1 MSTVLV
7 VAPHPDDEV
16 LGVGG
21 TILRHL
27 AGGDSV
33 HVVICTRGEASRFG
47 AKQVETVQQ
56 EAKQVHAF
64 LGVTA
69 SHALDF
75 PAARL
80 DTVPAGDLNAAL
92 ADIFTKVTPDT
103 VYVPHAGDVHR
114 DHQLVFQA
122 VMVCVRPRG
131 AAYPARILAYETVSE
146 TNWHAPPMTPPFIP
160 NVYVDVS
167 THLDAKLEACAKYA
181 SQIQEAPHE
190 RSLEA
195 IRALA
200 TLRGH
205 TVRLPAAEA
214 FMLVREVVTA

>member
-1 MSTVLV
+1 MPNVLV

-27 AGGDSV
+27 ADSDAV
-33 HVVICTRGEASRFG
+33 HVIICTRGEAARFG
-47 AKQVETVQQ
+47 AEQVDTVQQ
-56 EAKQVHAF
+56 EARQVHAF
-64 LGVTA
+64 LDVTS
-69 SHALDF
+69 SHFLDL

-80 DTVPAGDLNAAL
+80 DTVPGTDLNAAL
-92 ADIFTKVTPDT
+92 ADIFTEVMPDT
-103 VYVPHAGDVHR
+103 VYLPYPGDIHR
-114 DHQLVFQA
+114 DHQLIFQA
-122 VMVCVRPRG
+122 VMVCARPTS

-146 TNWHAPPMTPPFIP
+146 TNWHAPPITPAFVP
-160 NVYVDVS
+160 NVYVDIS
-167 THLDAKLEACAKYA
+167 PYLDHKLEACGMYA
-181 SQIQEAPHE
+181 SQILPPPHE

-205 TVRLPAAEA
+205 TVHVPAAEA